1 MTQDS
6 DLECRTPGWF
16 RGTADAWADLF
27 AVAGSILAK
36 ERLRRR
42 QLTAGLISSAALIV
56 LGGIGLSQTV
66 QAHGTV
72 PSVPSLT
79 NAVLMLIVFVVVGG
93 FQTLRY
99 LEQHA
104 LDINDERRLLDLARN
119 ALQAGEI
126 DTTAA
131 GEPNECAVTRLV
143 RREAGRIRAAEQS
156 ARRLA
161 PALWGAGLTT
171 TSEREYS

>member
-6 DLECRTPGWF
+6 QSGFRKPDWF
-16 RGTADAWADLF
+16 HGTADAWADLF
-27 AVAGSILAK
+27 AVAGAILAK
-36 ERLRRR
+36 ERLRRQR
-42 QLTAGLISSAALIV
+42 LVAGLASSATLIV

-66 QAHGTV
+66 QAQGTAHNG
-72 PSVPSLT
+72 SLLT
-79 NAVLMLIVFVVVGG
+79 TAVLMLIVFVVVGG

-104 LDINDERRLLDLARN
+104 LDINDERRLLDLARC

-126 DTTAA
+126 DTAA
-131 GEPNECAVTRLV
+131 TGEPQECAVTRLV
-143 RREAGRIRAAEQS
+143 RREAARIRAAEQS

-171 TSEREYS
+171 TSGREYN